1 MPRYLTPSRI
11 GLLVLIRLYK
21 SGQNFGAKDTINVLE
36 FIAKHT
42 VFADP
47 NAQLVS
53 ERKDFFAS
61 DISLFQSELKQW
73 QSASLPGQSAWT
85 SFVAAI
91 WTHLDGLDS
100 LGHLITELREE
111 SVPTT
116 NAVIDVSYQN
126 PVTPA
131 SPLGQ
136 LIRRCYVEFT
146 RLQFGDVQALW
157 KSFEAWR
164 APCWGDFA
172 KFCPGNARELEA
184 SKMVNN
190 EETNADF
197 AARLFH
203 FGTSHSSSA
212 SIDADQLLTYAIRQL
227 QQFGTRVPD
236 DVKAKLTTWV
246 DELSATSASTQSMHF
261 FMAFFE
267 HSKAGQYNMALESL
281 HRYFDYSLAARSSAG
296 AGDNVNLRIYYQYAL
311 LHLSVL
317 HAEFECWDESVDAMN
332 ECIATA
338 RENQDSACL
347 NFALSWLLYLR
358 HAHPGKGA
366 GAYASIAGVIGGGE
380 HDEITFLKNKARDSK
395 NWLLL
400 SSTLLEEGRL
410 ELCHSGSANRAQE
423 HALQALYLSVQHD
436 LRSLAPAA
444 SLFYGSCLDRLGQ
457 SHLGNRQ
464 YELGNTVHEAHCP
477 VNDRVRSTCRSALL
491 NAHQGLYTKALEQ
504 LDSISSKV
512 KGILKSET
520 RLTAFS
526 ASIRLRRSIHRG
538 THETSSYYLYQLRPL
553 LSSADPEL
561 CHEFHTLEIEHHI
574 SRKDYSTAMEKITHH
589 LTSNRPSSSPD
600 DKSPNPDVAHR
611 LHYLIQKAR
620 IFALAG
626 RASKGFS
633 LCLRATAT
641 AERHLLVPVML
652 EGLHVLGMIVMEVGE
667 FDAARKLYE
676 ASLPLA
682 LEGGDAVLV
691 ARMWVTLGESC
702 VGMAGRCPKEGST
715 SRSAGGM
722 ATTTEAPDADSPEDV
737 HANAND
743 RLQSSRGATTAVKN
757 EQRRLMR
764 RAEECIERGREVF
777 ERVQAMDSQMECLVM
792 KRKIAE
798 WHGDEMAMK
807 LAEEMFDRLVQ
818 VRRQWKQ
825 AGSWSVD
832 EEDT

>member
-21 SGQNFGAKDTINVLE
+21 SGRNFGAKDTINILE

-42 VFADP
+42 VYTADH
-47 NAQLVS
+47 NAQLVD
-53 ERKDFFAS
+53 EKKDFFSS
-61 DISLFQSELKQW
+61 DISVFQSQLKQW
-73 QSASLPGQSAWT
+73 QSASLPGQPAWNI
-85 SFVAAI
+85 FVAAI
-91 WTHLDGLDS
+91 WNYLDGLDS
-100 LGHLITELREE
+100 LGHLITELRQG

-116 NAVIDVSYQN
+116 NAVTDVSYQD

-136 LIRRCYVEFT
+136 FIRRCYVEFT

-164 APCWGDFA
+164 APSWGDFA
-172 KFCPGNARELEA
+172 RFWPDHAQQLDDLRFA
-184 SKMVNN
+184 NN
-190 EETNADF
+190 EETNAGF
-197 AARLFH
+197 AARL
-203 FGTSHSSSA
+203 SHSDTSPSA
-212 SIDADQLLTYAIRQL
+212 SAAIDADLLLTYAIRQL

-267 HSKAGQYNMALESL
+267 HSKAGQYTMALESL
-281 HRYFDYSLAARSSAG
+281 HRYFDYSLVARSSSG
-296 AGDNVNLRIYYQYAL
+296 AGDNVNLRVYYQYAL

-358 HAHPGKGA
+358 HAHPGNGV
-366 GAYASIAGVIGGGE
+366 GAYASIAGVVGGGE
-380 HDEITFLKNKARDSK
+380 SDEIAFLKTKARDSK

-410 ELCHSGSANRAQE
+410 ELSNGGNANRAQE
-423 HALQALYLSVQHD
+423 YALQALYLSVQHD

-464 YELGNTVHEAHCP
+464 YELGNTVHEPHCP

-491 NAHQGLYTKALEQ
+491 KAHQGHYSEALEQ
-504 LDSISSKV
+504 LNSISSTV
-512 KGILKSET
+512 RGILKAET
-520 RLTAFS
+520 RLTTFS
-526 ASIRLRRSIHRG
+526 ALIHLRRSIHRG
-538 THETSSYYLYQLRPL
+538 THEPSSYYLNQLRPL

-561 CHEFHTLEIEHHI
+561 CNEFYTLEIEHHV
-574 SRKDYSTAMEKITHH
+574 SRKDYPTAMDKVASH
-589 LTSNRPSSSPD
+589 LASSRSTSAS
-600 DKSPNPDVAHR
+600 DKQHDNSDLAHR

-620 IFALAG
+620 VFALAG
-626 RASKGFS
+626 RASKGSS

-652 EGLHVLGMIVMEVGE
+652 EGLCVLGRILIEVGE
-667 FDAARKLYE
+667 FAAARRLYE

-682 LEGGDAVLV
+682 LEGGDAALV
-691 ARMWVTLGESC
+691 ARMWTALGESC
-702 VGMAGRCPKEGST
+702 VGLAGRCQEGRTASD
-715 SRSAGGM
+715 GM
-722 ATTTEAPDADSPEDV
+722 AMIEERLERLHDGDISEAEPSVSA
-737 HANAND
+737 
-743 RLQSSRGATTAVKN
+743 ATAIKN
-757 EQRRLMR
+757 EQKRLMR

-777 ERVQAMDSQMECLVM
+777 EGLQAVDSQMECLVM
-792 KRKIAE
+792 KMRLAE
-798 WHGDEMAMK
+798 WSGDETART
-807 LAEEMFDRLVQ
+807 LAEKMFDSLARM
-818 VRRQWKQ
+818 
-825 AGSWSVD
+825 
-832 EEDT
+832 ETE